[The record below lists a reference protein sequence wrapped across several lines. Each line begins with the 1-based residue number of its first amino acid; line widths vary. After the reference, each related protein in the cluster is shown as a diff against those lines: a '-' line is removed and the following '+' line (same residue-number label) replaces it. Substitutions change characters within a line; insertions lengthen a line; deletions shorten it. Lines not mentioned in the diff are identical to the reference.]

1 MRQEHRIRF
10 TPTAVACLLACAAA
24 PALAQEAA
32 TDKDNARNELP
43 TVVVNATRVST
54 SLLKTP
60 VAVTAI
66 TQEALSREGIHDVR
80 GLSGTV
86 PNLQISSGADSGIQI
101 NIRGVGSTNF
111 TEIGDP
117 AVGLHVGGLYSP
129 RPQGALA
136 LMFDLEQV
144 EVLRGPQGTL
154 FGRNSTGG
162 SVNII
167 PAKPEFGSTYGNA
180 ELDLG
185 NYRKRQLNLV
195 QNIAVNDKF
204 ALRAT
209 VSRVKRDGWINQQQ
223 DFYDVN
229 MPEHG
234 FVADGIPDVD
244 QRRNTLVPKSQYYY
258 NRDEWAARI
267 AGRLKLTDNVE
278 WLLAYEKFKNNGAG
292 DIAMKDCDQA
302 AGTDFACTGGKWDVK
317 VNMPGKTD
325 MTIDT
330 VRSNLVWN
338 LSPNTSIEYGASTY
352 ALPSGTR
359 GPSSRSTMS

>member
-1 MRQEHRIRF
+1 MRTTRAAFAR
-10 TPTAVACLLACAAA
+10 TVTAAAAASLLAGT
-24 PALAQEAA
+24 ALAQDTTADRE
-32 TDKDNARNELP
+32 TTKNELP
-43 TVVVNATRVST
+43 TVMVSATRVNS

-167 PAKPEFGSTYGNA
+167 PAKPEFKSTYGNA

-185 NYRKRQLNLV
+185 NYNKRQLNVV
-195 QNIAVNDKF
+195 QNIAVNDKL

-209 VSRVKRDGWINQQQ
+209 FSKVKRDGWINQQQ

-244 QRRNTLVPKSQYYY
+244 QRRNTKVDKSRYYY

-267 AGRLKLTDNVE
+267 AGRLKLTDNIE
-278 WLLAYEKFKNNGAG
+278 WLRPTK
-292 DIAMKDCDQA
+292 
-302 AGTDFACTGGKWDVK
+302 
-317 VNMPGKTD
+317 
-325 MTIDT
+325 
-330 VRSNLVWN
+330 
-338 LSPNTSIEYGASTY
+338 
-352 ALPSGTR
+352 
-359 GPSSRSTMS
+359 SSRTAAPATSR

>member
-1 MRQEHRIRF
+1 MRPEHRTRF
-10 TPTAVACLLACAAA
+10 TPTASACLLACAASA
-24 PALAQEAA
+24 TMAQEGTA
-32 TDKDNARNELP
+32 DNSKDNAKNELP

-80 GLSGTV
+80 GLSGAV

-162 SVNII
+162 DRKSV
-167 PAKPEFGSTYGNA
+167 
-180 ELDLG
+180 
-185 NYRKRQLNLV
+185 V
-195 QNIAVNDKF
+195 
-204 ALRAT
+204 
-209 VSRVKRDGWINQQQ
+209 
-223 DFYDVN
+223 
-229 MPEHG
+229 
-234 FVADGIPDVD
+234 
-244 QRRNTLVPKSQYYY
+244 
-258 NRDEWAARI
+258 
-267 AGRLKLTDNVE
+267 
-278 WLLAYEKFKNNGAG
+278 
-292 DIAMKDCDQA
+292 
-302 AGTDFACTGGKWDVK
+302 
-317 VNMPGKTD
+317 
-325 MTIDT
+325 
-330 VRSNLVWN
+330 
-338 LSPNTSIEYGASTY
+338 
-352 ALPSGTR
+352 
-359 GPSSRSTMS
+359 